1 MHLAHYWSKHIRLN
15 SQSSVTSA
23 EQTVPSLGKVSVLET
38 NAFECSLCTEME
50 NYRIKMCNCKGNKMR
65 KETSKNRNIY
75 KYIYIYSNFLS
86 LTGIDKHIL
95 EQPMVFPLAHRAGSQ
110 RPKIHSSAF
119 HPASILSKPQR
130 HVMISQCLFLFFS
143 YGENGVTNHD
153 NIKYKNS
160 LVASTN
166 ALVENTFHH

>member
-75 KYIYIYSNFLS
+75 KYIYIYIPTFSPLLALTNTSLNNPWFSLL
-86 LTGIDKHIL
+86 LTGQGHKDPKYI
-95 EQPMVFPLAHRAGSQ
+95 PL
-110 RPKIHSSAF
+110 HSTP
-119 HPASILSKPQR
+119 HPSSP
-130 HVMISQCLFLFFS
+130 
-143 YGENGVTNHD
+143 NH
-153 NIKYKNS
+153 KGM
-160 LVASTN
+160 
-166 ALVENTFHH
+166 

>member
-1 MHLAHYWSKHIRLN
+1 MNFWSICEYVHLAHYWSKHIRLN

-75 KYIYIYSNFLS
+75 KYIYIYIFQLS
-86 LTGIDKHIL
+86 LPYWHWQTHPWTTHG
-95 EQPMVFPLAHRAGSQ
+95 FPSCSQ
-110 RPKIHSSAF
+110 GR
-119 HPASILSKPQR
+119 
-130 HVMISQCLFLFFS
+130 
-143 YGENGVTNHD
+143 VT
-153 NIKYKNS
+153 K
-160 LVASTN
+160 TQ
-166 ALVENTFHH
+166 NTFLCIPPRIHPLQTTKACDDFSVPISLFQLWWKWCD